1 MQTILFATQFEIGF
15 VDGSMSLDGIALL
28 VKKLLNID
36 TVKGVFVQLQQRQQ
50 NLSDEGAFTT
60 AIIAAKIIAGARVKL
75 QIVFQA

>member
-1 MQTILFATQFEIGF
+1 
-15 VDGSMSLDGIALL
+15 MSLDGIALL